1 ILTGDHQRVVL
12 PDMAA
17 GCSMADMATA
27 SQVEQCWEDLTAAGI
42 AQDTVPMTYMNSSAA
57 IKGFVGREGGVVWTS
72 SNAERAL
79 RWAYERGEKV
89 LFLPDQH
96 LGRNTVVRRMGCD
109 LDDCALYN
117 PHRPNGGL
125 TVEEMR
131 EAKIILWKGHC
142 SVHGRFTLECVKEMR
157 ERKPGV

>member
-57 IKGFVGREGGVVWTS
+57 IKGFVGREGGVVCTS

-79 RWAYERGEKV
+79 RWAFERVVKV

-96 LGRNTVVRRMGCD
+96 LCLNSVCHHMGFD
-109 LDDCALYN
+109 I
-117 PHRPNGGL
+117 P
-125 TVEEMR
+125 
-131 EAKIILWKGHC
+131 
-142 SVHGRFTLECVKEMR
+142 
-157 ERKPGV
+157 ERAIFITHSPLG